1 MKNIMV
7 YVLVVLMS
15 LPAFTGVATYISW
28 RINQDYIAKYLCENK
43 DKKELKCK
51 GKCHLMKNLKKS
63 EQQENIP
70 LPLKLKELNLQ
81 PYIYS
86 ELQFLSV
93 LVDMPVIDYKGISY
107 QKRIKISTYC
117 KNIFTT
123 PDFVV

>member
-7 YVLVVLMS
+7 YILVVLMS

-93 LVDMPVIDYKGISY
+93 LVDMPVIDHKGISY

-117 KNIFTT
+117 KNIFTP

>member
-86 ELQFLSV
+86 ELQFLFV
-93 LVDMPVIDYKGISY
+93 LVDMPVIDHKGISY
-107 QKRIKISTYC
+107 
-117 KNIFTT
+117 
-123 PDFVV
+123 

>member
-63 EQQENIP
+63 EQQENLP

-107 QKRIKISTYC
+107 QKRFKISTYC
-117 KNIFTT
+117 KNIFTP